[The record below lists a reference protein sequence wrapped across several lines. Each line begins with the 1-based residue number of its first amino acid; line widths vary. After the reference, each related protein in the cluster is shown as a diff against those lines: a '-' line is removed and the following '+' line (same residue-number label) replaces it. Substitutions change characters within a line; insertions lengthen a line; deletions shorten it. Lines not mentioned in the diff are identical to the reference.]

1 MAWRDKLQ
9 QGSFRGAPF
18 FWQKSDGDI
27 GRKTARHDYPL
38 RDEAYIEDLGK
49 APREFTLD
57 VLVIGP
63 DYMAAR
69 DLLIAALETPG
80 PGILVHPTLGTMR
93 VSLKDRARISES
105 TAEGGVARFTLPFVV
120 AGINKQPA
128 ATIDTA
134 GVVVTKYKIALDGV
148 KNDFGKAFNVT
159 KKPAFIT
166 FAAQA
171 LAQSALDKINA
182 VRRMVAPP
190 LIPTEVS
197 KLVSTLDQ
205 VRTGVANLVY
215 TPFNLAAE
223 VQGLIAAVTLLT
235 SDPFAAIASYGE
247 LFSFGSDQPPVP
259 TTTGSRI
266 SQANNQKAVIS
277 LVQRTAVIES
287 ARASSQA
294 EFTSYTEAQQLRNK
308 LVDQLDQLLDSAPD
322 EVYTALID
330 LRSAVITDITQR
342 GANLARIV
350 PYTPKR
356 TLPALVVAYHIYG
369 DAVAADSLAARNR
382 IRHPGFV
389 PAGIPLE
396 VLTNA

>member
-1 MAWRDKLQ
+1 MAWRDHLQ

-18 FWQKSDGDI
+18 FWQKSDFEV
-27 GRKTARHDYPL
+27 GRKSARHDYPL
-38 RDEAYIEDLGK
+38 RDDAYIEDLGK

-69 DLLIAALETPG
+69 DRLIAALETPG
-80 PGILVHPTLGTMR
+80 PGVLVHPTFGAMQVALTA
-93 VSLKDRARISES
+93 RARISES
-105 TAEGGVARFTLPFVV
+105 TTEGGMARFTLPFVQ
-120 AGINKQPA
+120 AGANKQPSA
-128 ATIDTA
+128 SIDTA
-134 GVVVTKYKIALDGV
+134 GSVATKADAAAISV
-148 KNDFGKAFNVT
+148 KNDFAAVMSVA

-166 FAAQA
+166 AAAQA
-171 LAQSALDKINA
+171 MVQSALDKLNA
-182 VRRMVAPP
+182 VRR
-190 LIPTEVS
+190 
-197 KLVSTLDQ
+197 LV
-205 VRTGVANLVY
+205 
-215 TPFNLAAE
+215 AE

-235 SDPFAAIASYGE
+235 NNPFAAIAAYGE
-247 LFSFGSDQPPVP
+247 LFSFGADQPPVP

-277 LVQRTAVIES
+277 LIQRTAVIEA
-287 ARASSQA
+287 ARASAQA
-294 EFTSYTEAQQLRNK
+294 DFTSYPEAQQLRTE
-308 LVDQLDQLLDSAPD
+308 LTDRLDQLLDSAPD
-322 EVYTALID
+322 AVYIALVE
-330 LRSAVITDITQR
+330 LRGAVITDITAR

-369 DAVAADSLAARNR
+369 DAAEDGNLVGRNR

-389 PAGIPLE
+389 PGGQPLE